1 MPLTHLYC
9 NVISMGANNYII
21 QKAGRFSKP
30 IFYLLWFIVNLIQAG
45 MTGLFDDEAY
55 YWMYAKFPAWGYFDH
70 PPMIG
75 FLISAGYNIFANELG
90 LRLFVVFIS
99 TATLYA
105 IDSLLE
111 QRNDRLFYAIALSMG
126 LLQIGGI
133 IAVPDLPLLFFVSL
147 FFLSYKKFTI
157 SPSIL
162 NTLLLGVIVALMF
175 YSKYHGILIVFFT
188 LISNLKLFTRWQTYL
203 AGLVSLILF
212 FPHLYW
218 QFQHNYP
225 SVQYH
230 LFERNA
236 IDYRSSFTIEYI
248 IGQILLAGPLIGW
261 LLLWA
266 AGKHKPVSLT
276 EKALRWCFFGIYGLF
291 LVSTLKGQA
300 EANWTVPAYVSLI
313 VLSHQYLT
321 ANPRSAKWVYRLFI
335 PSFLLVLIVRVYM
348 MIDIAPLPFIK
359 KDEFHRTQE
368 WANAIKKKAAG
379 RPVVFINSYQR
390 ASQYWFYTGDSSF
403 SLNNIYYRRSN
414 YNFWPL
420 EAGLQGREVL
430 SVSPDNWVYFSDT
443 VKNTR
448 KLIGAKVLNPYFS
461 FSQIAITGPKII
473 QARAGKVETVLKV
486 KMPESME
493 YAPGL
498 NMFDS
503 AQILLTVYFR
513 DDDPGSLIPSNA
525 TVGSV
530 KWGKVNVRF
539 DIPASLKPGKYRAK
553 WAINSAIPAWPSL
566 NSSSYILEIH

>member
-1 MPLTHLYC
+1 M
-9 NVISMGANNYII
+9 NFSFI
-21 QKAGRFSKP
+21 QQRHHKT

-45 MTGLFDDEAY
+45 KTGLFDDEAY
-55 YWMYAKFPAWGYFDH
+55 YWMYSKFPAWGYFDH

-75 FLISAGYNIFANELG
+75 LMIKAGYNLFANELG

-99 TATLYA
+99 TASLYA

-133 IAVPDLPLLFFVSL
+133 IAVPDLPLLFFVAL
-147 FFLSYKKFTI
+147 FFLAYKKFTTL
-157 SPSIL
+157 PSTG
-162 NTLLLGVIVALMF
+162 NTILLGLIVSLMF

-188 LISNLKLFTRWQTYL
+188 LLSNLKLFTRWQTYA
-203 AGLVSLILF
+203 AGLIALILF

-218 QFQHNYP
+218 QYQHNYP
-225 SVQYH
+225 SLQYH

-236 IDYRSSFTIEYI
+236 IDYRSSFTIEFI

-266 AGKHKPVSLT
+266 AGKHKPASLT

-300 EANWTVPAYVSLI
+300 EANWTVPAFVSLI
-313 VLSHQYLT
+313 VLSHQYLN
-321 ANPRSAKWVYRLFI
+321 ANPKAAQWVYRLFL

-359 KDEFHRTQE
+359 KDEFHRTRE
-368 WANAIKKKAAG
+368 WANAIKDKAAG

-414 YNFWPL
+414 FNFWPL

-430 SVSPDNWVYFSDT
+430 AVSPDNWAFFSDT

-448 KLIGAKVLNPYFS
+448 KLIGAAVVNPYFS
-461 FSQIAITGPKII
+461 FSQIAISGPKII
-473 QARAGKVETVLKV
+473 QAKAGKVETELDV
-486 KMPESME
+486 MIPASTQN
-493 YAPGL
+493 AAGF
-498 NMFDS
+498 NQFDT

-513 DDDPGSLIPSNA
+513 DDDPGVLIPSNA

-530 KWGKVNVRF
+530 KEGKVQANF
-539 DIPASLKPGKYRAK
+539 NIPASLKPGKYRAK
-553 WAINSAIPAWPSL
+553 WAINSAIPNWPSL

>member
-1 MPLTHLYC
+1 
-9 NVISMGANNYII
+9 MGANNLLI
-21 QKAGRFSKP
+21 QKAGRYSKQ
-30 IFYLLWFIVNLIQAG
+30 IFYLLWFIINLIQAG
-45 MTGLFDDEAY
+45 NTGLFDDEAY
-55 YWMYAKFPAWGYFDH
+55 YWMYAKFPARGYFDH

-75 FLISAGYNIFANELG
+75 LLIRAGYNFFANELG

-99 TATLYA
+99 TATLYT

-133 IAVPDLPLLFFVSL
+133 IAVPDLPLLFFVAL
-147 FFLSYKKFTI
+147 FFLAYKKFTI

-162 NTLLLGVIVALMF
+162 NTILLGLIVALMF

-203 AGLVSLILF
+203 AGLIALILF

-218 QFQHNYP
+218 QYQHNYP
-225 SVQYH
+225 SIQYH

-236 IDYRSSFTIEYI
+236 IDYRSSFTIEFI

-321 ANPRSAKWVYRLFI
+321 AHPNSAKWVYRLFI
-335 PSFLLVLIVRVYM
+335 PSFLLVIIVRVYM

-368 WANAIKKKAAG
+368 WANVIKEKAAG

-420 EAGLQGREVL
+420 ETSLQGREVL
-430 SVSPDNWVYFSDT
+430 VLSPDNWSFFSDT

-448 KLIGAKVLNPYFS
+448 KLIGATVVNPYFS
-461 FSQIAITGPKII
+461 FSQIAILGPKII
-473 QARAGKVETVLKV
+473 QSKVGKVETDLEVLISDATKN
-486 KMPESME
+486 
-493 YAPGL
+493 ARGF
-498 NMFDS
+498 NQFDT

-513 DDDPGSLIPSNA
+513 DDDPGLLIPTNA
-525 TVGSV
+525 TVRSV
-530 KWGKVNVRF
+530 KDGKLRVNF
-539 DIPASLKPGKYRAK
+539 DVPASLKPGKYRAK
-553 WAINSAIPAWPSL
+553 WAINSTIPNWPSL
-566 NSSSYILEIH
+566 NSSSYLLEIH

>member
-1 MPLTHLYC
+1 
-9 NVISMGANNYII
+9 MGANNQII
-21 QKAGRFSKP
+21 QKAGGYSKT

-45 MTGLFDDEAY
+45 KTGLFDDEAY

-75 FLISAGYNIFANELG
+75 LMIRAGYNFFANELG

-99 TATLYA
+99 TATLYT

-133 IAVPDLPLLFFVSL
+133 IAVPDLPLLFFVAL
-147 FFLSYKKFTI
+147 FFLAYKKFTI

-162 NTLLLGVIVALMF
+162 NTILLGLIVALMF

-203 AGLVSLILF
+203 AGLIALVLF

-218 QFQHNYP
+218 QYQHNYP

-236 IDYRSSFTIEYI
+236 IDYRASFTIEFI
-248 IGQILLAGPLIGW
+248 IGQVLLAGPLIGW

-266 AGKHKPVSLT
+266 AGKHAPASLT

-291 LVSTLKGQA
+291 LASTLKGQA
-300 EANWTVPAYVSLI
+300 EANWTVPAFVSLI
-313 VLSHQYLT
+313 VLSHQYL
-321 ANPRSAKWVYRLFI
+321 NAKPKAAQWVYRLFI
-335 PSFLLVLIVRVYM
+335 PSFILVLLVRVYM
-348 MIDIAPLPFIK
+348 MIDIAPFPFIK

-368 WANAIKKKAAG
+368 WANAIKDKAAG

-390 ASQYWFYTGDSSF
+390 ASQYWFYSGDSSF

-414 YNFWPL
+414 FNFWPL
-420 EAGLQGREVL
+420 EASLQGREVL
-430 SVSPDNWVYFSDT
+430 VLSPDNWLFFSDT

-448 KLIGAKVLNPYFS
+448 KLIGANVVNPYFS
-461 FSQIAITGPKII
+461 FSQIAIIGPKII
-473 QARAGKVETVLKV
+473 QAKAGKVETDLEVLISDATKN
-486 KMPESME
+486 
-493 YAPGL
+493 APGF
-498 NMFDS
+498 NQFDT

-513 DDDPGSLIPSNA
+513 DDDPGLLIPANA
-525 TVGSV
+525 TVRSV
-530 KWGKVNVRF
+530 KGGKLRVNF
-539 DIPASLKPGKYRAK
+539 DVPAGLKPGKYRAK
-553 WAINSAIPAWPSL
+553 WAINCAIPDWPSL
-566 NSSSYILEIH
+566 NSSSYILEVDSQ

>member
-1 MPLTHLYC
+1 M
-9 NVISMGANNYII
+9 N
-21 QKAGRFSKP
+21 FSLFKQRHHKT
-30 IFYLLWFIVNLIQAG
+30 IFYLLWFVVNLIQAG
-45 MTGLFDDEAY
+45 KTGLFDDEAY
-55 YWMYAKFPAWGYFDH
+55 YWMYSKFPAWGYFDH
-70 PPMIG
+70 PPIIGLMIK
-75 FLISAGYNIFANELG
+75 AGYNLFANELG

-99 TATLYA
+99 TASLYA

-133 IAVPDLPLLFFVSL
+133 IAVPDLPLLFFVAL
-147 FFLSYKKFTI
+147 FFLAYKKFTTF
-157 SPSIL
+157 PSIG
-162 NTLLLGVIVALMF
+162 NTILLGLIVALMF

-188 LISNLKLFTRWQTYL
+188 LLSNPKLFIRWQTYA
-203 AGLVSLILF
+203 AGLIALILF

-218 QFQHNYP
+218 QYQHNYP
-225 SVQYH
+225 SIQYH

-236 IDYRSSFTIEYI
+236 IDYRSSFTIEFI

-266 AGKHKPVSLT
+266 AGKHKPASLT

-291 LVSTLKGQA
+291 LLSTLKGQA
-300 EANWTVPAYVSLI
+300 EANWTVPAFVSLI

-321 ANPRSAKWVYRLFI
+321 ANPKPAQWVYILFL

-359 KDEFHRTQE
+359 KDEFHRTKE
-368 WANAIKKKAAG
+368 WANAIKDKAAE

-414 YNFWPL
+414 FNFWPL

-430 SVSPDNWVYFSDT
+430 AVSPDNWAFFSDT

-448 KLIGAKVLNPYFS
+448 KLIGAAVVNPYFS
-461 FSQIAITGPKII
+461 FSQIAISGPKII
-473 QARAGKVETVLKV
+473 QAKAGKVETELDV
-486 KMPESME
+486 MIPASTQN
-493 YAPGL
+493 APGF
-498 NMFDS
+498 NQFDT

-513 DDDPGSLIPSNA
+513 DDDPGVLIPSNA
-525 TVGSV
+525 TVRSV
-530 KWGKVNVRF
+530 KEGKVQANF
-539 DIPASLKPGKYRAK
+539 NIPASLKPGKYRAK
-553 WAINSAIPAWPSL
+553 WAINSAIPDWPSL
-566 NSSSYILEIH
+566 NSSSYLLEVASRQSPVDSRQSTNSP

>member
-1 MPLTHLYC
+1 
-9 NVISMGANNYII
+9 MGIKNHILQII
-21 QKAGRFSKP
+21 RQYHKI
-30 IFYLLWFIVNLIQAG
+30 IFYLLWFVINLVQAG
-45 MTGLFDDEAY
+45 KTGLFDDEAY
-55 YWMYAKFPAWGYFDH
+55 YWMYSKFPAWGYFDH

-75 FLISAGYNIFANELG
+75 LMIKAGYKLFAYELG
-90 LRLFVVFIS
+90 IRLFIVFIS
-99 TATLYA
+99 TASLYA

-133 IAVPDLPLLFFVSL
+133 IAVPDLPLLFFVAL
-147 FFLSYKKFTI
+147 FFLAYKKFTT

-162 NTLLLGVIVALMF
+162 NTILLGLIVALMF

-188 LISNLKLFTRWQTYL
+188 LLSNIKLFTRWQTYT
-203 AGLVSLILF
+203 AGLIALILF
-212 FPHLYW
+212 FPHLFW
-218 QFQHNYP
+218 QYQHNYP

-236 IDYRSSFTIEYI
+236 IDYRSGFTIEYI

-266 AGKHKPVSLT
+266 AGKHKPASLT

-300 EANWTVPAYVSLI
+300 EANWTVPAFVSLI

-321 ANPRSAKWVYRLFI
+321 ANPKPAQWVYRLFI
-335 PSFLLVLIVRVYM
+335 PSFLLVLMVRVYM

-368 WANAIKKKAAG
+368 WANAIKNKAAG

-430 SVSPDNWVYFSDT
+430 VVSPDNWEYFSDT

-448 KLIGAKVLNPYFS
+448 KLIGAAVVNPYFS
-461 FSQIAITGPKII
+461 FSQIAISGPKNI
-473 QARAGKVETVLKV
+473 QAKAGKVEVDLDVMIPSST
-486 KMPESME
+486 
-493 YAPGL
+493 
-498 NMFDS
+498 FDARGFS
-503 AQILLTVYFR
+503 QFDTAQILLTVYFR
-513 DDDPGSLIPSNA
+513 DDDPGLLIPCNA

-530 KWGKVNVRF
+530 KEGKVRVNF
-539 DIPASLKPGKYRAK
+539 NMPASLKPGKYRAK
-553 WAINSAIPAWPSL
+553 WAINSAIPDWPSL
-566 NSSSYILEIH
+566 NSSSYLLEVASPQ

>member
-1 MPLTHLYC
+1 ASRY
-9 NVISMGANNYII
+9 
-21 QKAGRFSKP
+21 SKH

-45 MTGLFDDEAY
+45 RTGLFDDEAY

-75 FLISAGYNIFANELG
+75 LLIRAGYNFFANELG

-99 TATLYA
+99 TATLYT

-111 QRNDRLFYAIALSMG
+111 QRNDRLFYTIALSMG

-133 IAVPDLPLLFFVSL
+133 IAVPDLPLLFFVAL
-147 FFLSYKKFTI
+147 FFLAYKKFTI
-157 SPSIL
+157 APSIW
-162 NTLLLGVIVALMF
+162 NTVLLGLIVALMF

-203 AGLVSLILF
+203 AGLIALILF

-218 QFQHNYP
+218 QHQHNYP
-225 SVQYH
+225 SIQYH

-236 IDYRSSFTIEYI
+236 IDYRSGFTIEFI
-248 IGQILLAGPLIGW
+248 IGQVLLAGPLIGW

-266 AGKHKPVSLT
+266 AGKHKPASLT

-300 EANWTVPAYVSLI
+300 EANWTVPAFVSLI

-321 ANPRSAKWVYRLFI
+321 AKPKAAQWVYRLFI
-335 PSFLLVLIVRVYM
+335 PSFMLVLLVRVYM
-348 MIDIAPLPFIK
+348 MIDIAPLPIIK

-368 WANAIKKKAAG
+368 WANAIKNKAAG

-390 ASQYWFYTGDSSF
+390 ASQYWFYAGDSSF

-414 YNFWPL
+414 FNFWPL
-420 EAGLQGREVL
+420 EASLQGREVL
-430 SVSPDNWVYFSDT
+430 VLSPDNWAYFSDT

-448 KLIGAKVLNPYFS
+448 KLIGATVVNPYFS
-461 FSQIAITGPKII
+461 FSQIAISGPKII
-473 QARAGKVETVLKV
+473 QAKAGKVETDLEVLISEATKNAYGF
-486 KMPESME
+486 KQ
-493 YAPGL
+493 
-498 NMFDS
+498 FDT

-513 DDDPGSLIPSNA
+513 DDDPGLLIPTNA
-525 TVGSV
+525 AVRSV
-530 KWGKVNVRF
+530 KDSKLRVNF
-539 DIPASLKPGKYRAK
+539 DIPTGLKHGKYRAK
-553 WAINSAIPAWPSL
+553 WAINCAIPDWPSL
-566 NSSSYILEIH
+566 NSSSYLLEVASHQ